1 MAMDESRVVER
12 SKASLQNLDQAK
24 SVFGR
29 ARDVSP
35 LKRAA
40 RYMSHDKEERKR
52 RRAVMEAFKHWR
64 RPDA

>member
-12 SKASLQNLDQAK
+12 DKATLRNIDQAK

-29 ARDVSP
+29 PREVSP

-40 RYMSHDKEERKR
+40 RYMSRDKEERKR
-52 RRAVMEAFKHWR
+52 RRAVMEAFRHWR